1 MAWHVTGNMIELC
14 SCKVLCPCWLGPAQP
29 DQGWCSGAIVFDIQ
43 QGAADGVDLSG
54 AKVVFAADW
63 PGDFWAGNGT
73 ARLYLDAA
81 ANAAQRRELEAI
93 FSGRKGGLLEPLFAA
108 VITQWLPAQTAPIAL
123 QRGATLAITVGHVG
137 HVTVQPLQ
145 DQAGQPTMVQ
155 GGGAHAPGRAWRLGS
170 VEWSRLVSQNAH
182 EGAGIA
188 AKQKRRGQSVLGGAK
203 PYNP

>member
-1 MAWHVTGNMIELC
+1 MIEFC

-43 QGAADGVDLSG
+43 QGTADGVDLSG
-54 AKVVFAADW
+54 AKVAFAADW

-93 FSGRKGGLLEPLFAA
+93 FSGRQGGLLEPLFAA

-123 QRGATLAITVGHVG
+123 QREATLTITVGNVG

-145 DQAGQPTMVQ
+145 DQAGQPTTVQ
-155 GGGAHAPGRAWRLGS
+155 GAAAQAAFQSASMQLASSKGS
-170 VEWSRLVSQNAH
+170 RWSDPELRPW
-182 EGAGIA
+182 EGDSSTLHTFNWSA
-188 AKQKRRGQSVLGGAK
+188 
-203 PYNP
+203 